1 MTPSVSTGRQGTER
15 VAMRLDR
22 HARALML
29 APAFLVIL
37 VVVGY
42 PLVYSLWVSFVE
54 FKGSSAGNPFV
65 GLRNYRLFVED
76 AIAQQSVVQT
86 AALAGAACALELL
99 FGFALAFVVARGFR
113 GRGILTVVCVLP
125 LFVSPVIAA
134 QVWILLLREGAG
146 PVDFVLS
153 EILGRPAGVDWTIT
167 PWGYGTIL
175 LADVWQWTPFMF
187 LVLLVGLISI
197 PAELHE
203 AADLDGA
210 GPFRSLRSVTLPLIA
225 PYIGLAVVVRFIDA
239 TKLFEVPYV
248 LTGGDPNLDMY
259 TLSYY
264 LFQNGFISFYQD
276 FAAAGSWLFLIALL
290 AVSLP
295 IVYLLRTGET
305 R

>member
-1 MTPSVSTGRQGTER
+1 
-15 VAMRLDR
+15 
-22 HARALML
+22 
-29 APAFLVIL
+29 
-37 VVVGY
+37 
-42 PLVYSLWVSFVE
+42 
-54 FKGSSAGNPFV
+54 
-65 GLRNYRLFVED
+65 
-76 AIAQQSVVQT
+76 
-86 AALAGAACALELL
+86 
-99 FGFALAFVVARGFR
+99 
-113 GRGILTVVCVLP
+113 
-125 LFVSPVIAA
+125 
-134 QVWILLLREGAG
+134 VWILLLREGIG

-153 EILGRPAGVDWTIT
+153 QGLGHPPGIDWTIT
-167 PWGYGTIL
+167 PWGYVTIL

-187 LVLLVGLISI
+187 LVLLVGLTSI
-197 PAELHE
+197 PAEVHE

-210 GPFRSLRSVTLPLIA
+210 GPFRSLRSITLPLIA
-225 PYIGLAVVVRFIDA
+225 PYIGLAVVIRFIDA